1 MELSKRG
8 IDLYLYTSAGGLRDM
23 GFEIL
28 DTVFI
33 QETT

>member
-23 GFEIL
+23 DSIPDWEDIS
-28 DTVFI
+28 
-33 QETT
+33 